1 MTKVNAWISA
11 FRLRTLPLALS
22 TIIMGAFL
30 AQFFG
35 MFKWPVFLL
44 AALTTLFLQV
54 LSNLANDYGD
64 TVNGADHQGRLG
76 PQRMVQSG
84 AITKQNMRRAILFF
98 SIFSLMSGL
107 SLIYFAF
114 RDATSYQSLLFFV
127 IGIAAIVAAMKY
139 TMGKNPY
146 GYRGQGDLFVLLFFG
161 LVGVGGSF
169 YLHGQQLEWTVVLPA
184 LAVGFLSTGV
194 LNLNNM
200 RDVESDREAG
210 KNTIVVK
217 NGISRAKKYHYTL
230 IIGALVLSL
239 FFIALNS
246 PSYLM
251 FLFLLSLPLFVRHL
265 MVVRKARVADDF
277 DPELKKL
284 ALSTLA
290 YVLLFGTGL
299 IL

>member
-1 MTKVNAWISA
+1 MANVSAWLSA

-22 TIIMGAFL
+22 TIIMGGFL

-35 MFKWPVFLL
+35 LFRWPVFLM

-64 TVNGADHQGRLG
+64 AVNGADHQGRQG
-76 PQRMVQSG
+76 PERMVQSG
-84 AITKQNMRRAILFF
+84 SISAKSMRLAILL
-98 SIFSLMSGL
+98 FSLF
-107 SLIYFAF
+107 SLISGSLLIYYSFQTA
-114 RDATSYQSLLFFV
+114 ASLQSLLFFV
-127 IGIAAIVAAMKY
+127 VGIGAIAAAMKY

-146 GYRGQGDLFVLLFFG
+146 GYQGRGDFFVLLFFG

-169 YLHGQQLEWTVVLPA
+169 YLHAQLIEWTVVFPA

-200 RDVESDREAG
+200 RDVDSDRAAG
-210 KNTIVVK
+210 KNTLVVK
-217 NGISRAKKYHYTL
+217 NGIKWAKDYHYVM
-230 IIGALVLSL
+230 IGGAMLMAFL
-239 FFIALNS
+239 FIFFNN
-246 PSYLM
+246 PEVRM
-251 FLFLLSLPLFVRHL
+251 FLFLLSSPLLVRHL
-265 MVVRKARVADDF
+265 LVVRKAQIAGDF

-284 ALSTLA
+284 ALSTLLF
-290 YVLLFGTGL
+290 VLLFGVGI